1 MQSNNIRLTWDGQTY
16 RGDGYV
22 LGKRIRKSFKIRS
35 KSQEK
40 LARKAIDHLF
50 QQEYIKGLERNKV
63 NDTAL
68 FSTAALNYIIET
80 GYNRYAAYLEKILM
94 ILGPT
99 VRIGELNKSTLCRL
113 GAEKLPSYSQGSI
126 MDCFVKPVLTII
138 RHALGDRRKPLSK
151 KARPVRVL
159 TVSEVLRLLDT
170 AANDPSVLQWD
181 PNRHTLQKIV
191 FQLGGGA
198 SPGETCV
205 VKAADFDAEHKRVLI
220 AGRDPGGQKNEGRVR
235 YVYLPDFYW
244 NLLKGI
250 PNDGYAFRTPR
261 GEPYALRKFSGGQY
275 SGAFAS
281 VVRAAGLSP
290 DITPHCLRHTF
301 ASHFYAATLNIKAL
315 QKLGGWASHDIPLS
329 TYVELLPAST
339 ADELLAASIDYG
351 QVLDRLAWRGA

>member
-1 MQSNNIRLTWDGQTY
+1 MQTDHIELIWDGKTY
-16 RGDGYV
+16 RAKGFIH
-22 LGKRIRKSFKIRS
+22 GKRIRRSLKIRS
-35 KSQEK
+35 ESKEK
-40 LARKAIDHLF
+40 LARKVIDTLF
-50 QQEYIKGLERNKV
+50 EEEYLKGLQRNKLKETILFT
-63 NDTAL
+63 TA
-68 FSTAALNYIIET
+68 SINYMKEF
-80 GYNRYAAYLEKILM
+80 GFNRYAAYLSKILS
-94 ILGPT
+94 IIGPSMH
-99 VRIGELNKSTLCRL
+99 IGELNEVTLRQL
-113 GAEKLPSYSQGSI
+113 GAQHLRTYNPQSV
-126 MDCFVKPVLTII
+126 MDCFVKPAMAII
-138 RHALGDRRKPLSK
+138 RHATGKRRDPVKK

-244 NLLKGI
+244 ALLKGI
-250 PNDGYAFRTPR
+250 PKDGYAFRTPR
-261 GEPYALRKFSGGQY
+261 GEPYALRKYSGGQY
-275 SGAFAS
+275 RIAFAS

-315 QKLGGWASHDIPLS
+315 QKLGGWASHEIPLS